1 MPTLMFT
8 LSLILVAG
16 SGANAADRE
25 QQCRAALEEAD
36 RLAATLYVD
45 QTRLAKAR
53 ERAFDIC
60 NSMTVDS
67 LLRARAFEHEASRLS
82 LAGSRPLAL
91 PLLESAADQ
100 MRATDPESEGLVILL
115 DALLPYVGR
124 ARGHGAVLTITKEAL
139 EVRRKV
145 YPEISEQVARGI
157 LYVGMAQEGVGNL
170 DAAEDSFRE
179 AARIANECCAPRNQV
194 LAVACNFLADL
205 LVRKGRDAEAAEFE
219 EKAASALPSLE

>member
-1 MPTLMFT
+1 MFT

-25 QQCRAALEEAD
+25 EQCRAALEEAD

-45 QTRLAKAR
+45 QTHLAQAR
-53 ERAFDIC
+53 ELAFDTC

-67 LLRARAFEHEASRLS
+67 VLRARAFEHEASRLR
-82 LAGSRPLAL
+82 LAGSRQLPLL
-91 PLLESAADQ
+91 LLESAADQ

-124 ARGHGAVLTITKEAL
+124 ARGHSAVLPITKEAL

-157 LYVGMAQEGVGNL
+157 LYMGMAQERVGDL

-179 AARIANECCAPRNQV
+179 AARIANECCAPRNQI
-194 LAVACNFLADL
+194 LSVACNFLADL
-205 LVRKGRDAEAAEFE
+205 LARAGRGAEAAEFE
-219 EKAASALPSLE
+219 ERASALPSLE